1 MSTVTQQPPIDA
13 GLSLAER
20 ARIIE
25 ALVFASAEPVAF
37 KKLSPYLNEETEL
50 SEIIDLIK
58 SRYDE
63 RSGIEFKVIDQTLAF
78 RTKADVAAHLSLE
91 RPVQKPLSRAAL
103 EVLAI
108 IAYHQPITRSGMRKY
123 AVSACRAVQSIYYWS
138 WNGYAA
144 GTPAHP
150 GRPLTWG
157 QAQPFLTISAFHLFL
172 NCRVWK
178 T

>member
-1 MSTVTQQPPIDA
+1 MSSATQQPPIDA

-37 KKLSPYLNEETEL
+37 KNLTPYLNKETEL
-50 SEIIDLIK
+50 NEIIDLIK

-78 RTKADVAAHLSLE
+78 RTRADIAAHLSLE

-103 EVLAI
+103 KCWPSLRITSPLPVLKLK
-108 IAYHQPITRSGMRKY
+108 KY
-123 AVSACRAVQSIYYWS
+123 AVSACHAVQSIY
-138 WNGYAA
+138 
-144 GTPAHP
+144 
-150 GRPLTWG
+150 
-157 QAQPFLTISAFHLFL
+157 
-172 NCRVWK
+172 C
-178 T
+178 